1 MGSEM
6 CIRDRVKVLLGA
18 IGEPDE
24 IGHRLGGL
32 VFEEIEGDVT
42 VVGVQSRS
50 GSHRA
55 PFVEDESFLFTL
67 PIDVG
72 SREFSA
78 KHYRWLERGI
88 PWIVLDHELD
98 PY

>member
-1 MGSEM
+1 MELVGELVTGATSSGTQRAAALDHES
-6 CIRDRVKVLLGA
+6 IDDAVEDQPVIELSGGGLAGAWVKVLLGA

-42 VVGVQSRS
+42 VIGVQSRS

-55 PFVEDESFLFTL
+55 AF
-67 PIDVG
+67 
-72 SREFSA
+72 
-78 KHYRWLERGI
+78 RGR
-88 PWIVLDHELD
+88 
-98 PY
+98 